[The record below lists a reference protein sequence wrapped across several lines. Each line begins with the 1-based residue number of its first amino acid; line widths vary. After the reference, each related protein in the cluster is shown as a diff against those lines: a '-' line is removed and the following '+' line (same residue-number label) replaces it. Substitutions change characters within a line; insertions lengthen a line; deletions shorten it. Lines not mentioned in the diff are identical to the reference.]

1 MVLIES
7 FHPWPHQQPS
17 WPARRLLPCFR
28 ARSACR
34 SSNPP
39 AHVSHPRPRTCPAWW
54 VCLRFHKQC
63 DIPMLHRKDTSFS
76 KDLSTMLN
84 QTRSWDKNKSTL
96 VGGTRYHHRLSFQCS
111 QRPPTVLPSCSLAQ
125 HRSLARHPGWLRE
138 MSRLFHVIFPC
149 RGGWYLSPLTCASA
163 AGKPGNCT
171 YCSATKPMVAS
182 MPWTFR
188 AARQTKNEFFKW
200 RTIKFHGKLHLK
212 LMNLHCT

>member
-39 AHVSHPRPRTCPAWW
+39 AHVSHPRPRTLSSMVSLPKVSRAMWHSDASPERYI
-54 VCLRFHKQC
+54 L
-63 DIPMLHRKDTSFS
+63 S
-76 KDLSTMLN
+76 KDLST
-84 QTRSWDKNKSTL
+84 THSWDKNKSTL
-96 VGGTRYHHRLSFQCS
+96 VGGTRYHHRLSFQCN